1 MLNLLD
7 NSYRIGYNSTNLIMK
22 ENNMKVKIESNVEL
36 PRGVKLSR
44 KPAKNVQPVEGYEF
58 LVDMGLGDSFKVH
71 GTTARGLRN
80 TIHKARIRQS
90 MRFVSETQTTKTGK
104 TYARVWRVK

>member
-1 MLNLLD
+1 
-7 NSYRIGYNSTNLIMK
+7 
-22 ENNMKVKIESNVEL
+22 MKVKIEKNVEL

-44 KPAKNVQPVEGYEF
+44 KPAKNVEPVEGYEF
-58 LVDMGLGDSFKVH
+58 LTEMDLGDSFKVRS
-71 GTTARGLRN
+71 TTARGLRN

-90 MRFVSETQTTKTGK
+90 MRFVSETQTTKNGT